1 MIAHLYIC
9 DQSFLYNGHDSVCEV
24 ERKLLEFKLMV
35 NRAKQ
40 YSDNEFYFNGNQF
53 MNTVILSDK
62 ITIADV
68 LSSKHSIFRLD
79 THVS

>member
-40 YSDNEFYFNGNQF
+40 YSDN
-53 MNTVILSDK
+53 
-62 ITIADV
+62 
-68 LSSKHSIFRLD
+68 
-79 THVS
+79 